1 MHNSTFWVP
10 APEWREAVN
19 GLEEILGPDITCIL
33 KDHLAGA
40 GIDLCNPKAAY
51 SVYDIEE
58 AMTVIFGSS
67 SRVIMNFLG
76 KKISQQML
84 L

>member
-1 MHNSTFWVP
+1 MYNPAFWVP
-10 APEWREAVN
+10 APEWREAVD
-19 GLEEILGPDITCIL
+19 GLEEILGPDIASIL
-33 KDHLAGA
+33 KDYLAEA
-40 GIDLCNPKAAY
+40 GIDLDNPKAAY
-51 SVYDIEE
+51 SLYDVEE
-58 AMTVIFGSS
+58 VMIAIFGSS